1 MIFDKLR
8 LLGRLLGSGREKLI
22 TLITTPEN
30 YRTNGLDSNLQFIYQ
45 IYNYLKIQ
53 ENRNITEVWAVAEW
67 RQQGLED
74 RRWKSLKTGIIAI

>member
-1 MIFDKLR
+1 M
-8 LLGRLLGSGREKLI
+8 I

-30 YRTNGLDSNLQFIYQ
+30 YRANGLDSNLQFIYQ

-53 ENRNITEVWAVAEW
+53 ENRNITEVWTVAEW